1 MYMYSRLAISRSPR
15 EQFLPF
21 STIFCYLLLDFH
33 VKTGTRFSLR
43 DKRLF
48 EISEVEITNRLYMGR
63 AKKKNVSSR
72 RMGTV
77 KDPEQPAKPHN
88 LIRTLVI
95 HLYIL
100 QYPTILQAGIEGS
113 DQTARMRSLIWAF
126 AVRIDSKSTL
136 FAWRCTIT
144 VSV

>member
-77 KDPEQPAKPHN
+77 KDPEQPAKAPLFLYHITKTCLYNFDPLKPHFYIVK
-88 LIRTLVI
+88 LRFPGVYISFVISGQKHRLWVLVRT
-95 HLYIL
+95 
-100 QYPTILQAGIEGS
+100 A
-113 DQTARMRSLIWAF
+113 
-126 AVRIDSKSTL
+126 STRR
-136 FAWRCTIT
+136 F
-144 VSV
+144 